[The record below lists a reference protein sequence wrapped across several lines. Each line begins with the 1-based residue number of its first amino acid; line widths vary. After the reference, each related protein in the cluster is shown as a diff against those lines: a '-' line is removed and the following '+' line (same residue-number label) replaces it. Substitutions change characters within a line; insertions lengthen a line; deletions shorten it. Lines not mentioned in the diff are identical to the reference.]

1 MSTLFVVATPI
12 GNLNDLSLRAKTV
25 LASVDLV
32 AAEDTRVT
40 ARLLSHLGIKVPQTA
55 LHEHNENNKTAE
67 LIKTLKSGNSV
78 ALVSDAGTPLIS
90 DPGFRLIKS
99 AHEEG
104 ITVSP
109 IPGPSALIAAVSSS
123 GLPTNRFVFEGFLPV
138 RNEARKKRLQNLK
151 HERRTIVFFE
161 AVHRITEMIGDMI
174 IVLGGDRNAAI
185 GRELT
190 KLHEQCLA
198 ADLNTLAEGLAS
210 GSIPE
215 KGEFVIVV
223 EGSSADSPQGIEV
236 DLLFHEL
243 IDALPGKQ
251 AVDIVARVTG
261 LKRNDLYKKML
272 EIKNNSG
279 PDRPK

>member
-55 LHEHNENNKTAE
+55 LHEHNENKKTVE

-109 IPGPSALIAAVSSS
+109 VPGPSALIAAVSSS
-123 GLPTNRFVFEGFLPV
+123 GLPTNRFVFEGFLPA

-161 AVHRITEMIGDMI
+161 SVHRITEMIGDMI

-190 KLHEQCLA
+190 KRHEQCIA
-198 ADLNTLAEGLAS
+198 ADLNTIAEGLVS

-215 KGEFVIVV
+215 KGEFVVAV

-236 DLLFHEL
+236 DLLLHAL

>member
-1 MSTLFVVATPI
+1 
-12 GNLNDLSLRAKTV
+12 AKTV

-55 LHEHNENNKTAE
+55 LHEHNEKNKTAE

-123 GLPTNRFVFEGFLPV
+123 GLPTNRFVFEGFLPA

-161 AVHRITEMIGDMI
+161 SVHRITEMIGDMI
-174 IVLGGDRNAAI
+174 VVLGGDRNAAI

-243 IDALPGKQ
+243 VDALPGKQ

-272 EIKNNSG
+272 E
-279 PDRPK
+279 